1 VRLRRASATSVWS
14 KDELNDA
21 AKLYEHAAENLLE
34 LRNWGEARNLG
45 VSEDSEQWLSTREQ
59 ELRLLAERLRDR
71 APKADKRANPRLGR
85 ACARLI
91 AYAGRKAKSP
101 PFVPLAVL
109 ISVAT
114 SKPRDPDTIRKW
126 WTNNAK
132 KFADAL
138 K

>member
-1 VRLRRASATSVWS
+1 M
-14 KDELNDA
+14 
-21 AKLYEHAAENLLE
+21 AEK
-34 LRNWGEARNLG
+34 
-45 VSEDSEQWLSTREQ
+45 
-59 ELRLLAERLRDR
+59 LRDR

-91 AYAGRKAKSP
+91 AYARQKAKSP

-114 SKPRDPDTIRKW
+114 SKPRDTDTIRKW
-126 WTNNAK
+126 WANNAK

-138 K
+138 KHY